1 MLLCAL
7 VQVWL
12 LIYMCLR
19 DYFCFLPLRFLKS
32 LFLRFLNIVLRHLV
46 GFLGRRVGT
55 SQGLYLH
62 ITGQRRKSR
71 ENIVHT
77 RNGLRAHDPG
87 IQPVKTAVDHV
98 SALIGIYMTTVS
110 RKSISECYPK
120 SRHLPATPVRCITNT
135 CKVGFWDEFNSTINY
150 DNIQV

>member
-1 MLLCAL
+1 MHWFRFGC
-7 VQVWL
+7 
-12 LIYMCLR
+12 CLH

-32 LFLRFLNIVLRHLV
+32 PFLRFLNVVLRHLV

-77 RNGLRAHDPG
+77 RNGMRAHDPG
-87 IQPVKTAVDHV
+87 IQPVKTAVHYV
-98 SALIGIYMTTVS
+98 AALIGIYITTVS
-110 RKSISECYPK
+110 RKSISKFYPM
-120 SRHLPATPVRCITNT
+120 SRHFPATLVRCITFT
-135 CKVGFWDEFNSTINY
+135 CKVGFRDKFNSTINY
-150 DNIQV
+150 DNMHV